1 MKRARKTHV
10 DISMGGDLSSGPRSL
25 PRVLTFR
32 VRLGLIYACCQK
44 LIGFIIWAFT
54 PQNISF

>member
-1 MKRARKTHV
+1 MSIFQ
-10 DISMGGDLSSGPRSL
+10 ISMGGDLSSGPRSL
-25 PRVLTFR
+25 PRVLTYR